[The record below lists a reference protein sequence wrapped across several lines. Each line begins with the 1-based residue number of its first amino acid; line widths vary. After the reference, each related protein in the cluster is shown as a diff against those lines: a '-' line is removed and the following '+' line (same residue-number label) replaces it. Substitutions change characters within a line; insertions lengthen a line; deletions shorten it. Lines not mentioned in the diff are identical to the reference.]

1 MNMLSCSMTGRNYA
15 QRLYDDYADR
25 NIGRRI
31 NINFGVVEFNPEN
44 ATGKETFFV
53 NGMQFDMDVIHVE
66 RIELVSRTV
75 YVLVGEP
82 NRRSITVSVE
92 NGVATASV
100 MWTF

>member
-1 MNMLSCSMTGRNYA
+1 MMPSCSMTGRNYA
-15 QRLYDDYADR
+15 QRLYDDYAAQ

-44 ATGKETFFV
+44 VTNSETFFV

>member
-1 MNMLSCSMTGRNYA
+1 MNMINCSMTGRNYA
-15 QRLYDDYADR
+15 QRLYDDYAAQ

-44 ATGKETFFV
+44 TTGKETFFV
-53 NGMQFDMDVIHVE
+53 NNMQFDMDVIHVE

-82 NRRSITVSVE
+82 NRRSITVCVE

>member
-1 MNMLSCSMTGRNYA
+1 MNMLSCSMSGRNYA
-15 QRLYDDYADR
+15 QRLYDEYAGQ

-44 ATGKETFFV
+44 VTDTETFFV
-53 NGMQFDMDVIHVE
+53 NGMQFDMDVTHVE
-66 RIELVSRTV
+66 RVELIDRTV

-82 NRRSITVSVE
+82 GRRSITVSVYD
-92 NGVATASV
+92 GVATASV

>member
-1 MNMLSCSMTGRNYA
+1 MTGRNYA
-15 QRLYDDYADR
+15 QRMYDDYAAQ

-44 ATGKETFFV
+44 VANSETFFV

>member
-15 QRLYDDYADR
+15 QRLYDDYAAQ

-44 ATGKETFFV
+44 VANSETFFV

-66 RIELVSRTV
+66 RIELVSRD
-75 YVLVGEP
+75 
-82 NRRSITVSVE
+82 RKSV
-92 NGVATASV
+92 V
-100 MWTF
+100 